1 MGLVQVLS
9 LLCVCT
15 AVLAADQDAELDS
28 LIRKLLQVARRGIS
42 TPEKRDAYIVMKSG
56 EDKTNIKVNVLTT
69 EDDRDCRDAAGC
81 LFIFKV
87 QDDKDREVE
96 TLEKMAKS
104 SDKQIE
110 IDGLTDGES
119 YSVLTCRAERT
130 ADGGWEAVE
139 EGDGRT
145 RCSCHKCTMG
155 EGSSNSIWAWMADM
169 CSRIDVVSI
178 GGRPACQSII

>member
-1 MGLVQVLS
+1 LVKVFLLVCTCSAAFAVNEDAEIES
-9 LLCVCT
+9 LLK
-15 AVLAADQDAELDS
+15 
-28 LIRKLLQVARRGIS
+28 RLLQVAKRGSS

-69 EDDRDCRDAAGC
+69 EDDRECMDGAGC

-110 IDGLTDGES
+110 IDGLTEGET

-130 ADGGWEAVE
+130 DDGGWEAVVE
-139 EGDGRT
+139 RDGRE

-169 CSRIDVVSI
+169 CSGIDVVSI
-178 GGRPACQSII
+178 KGRPACESLI